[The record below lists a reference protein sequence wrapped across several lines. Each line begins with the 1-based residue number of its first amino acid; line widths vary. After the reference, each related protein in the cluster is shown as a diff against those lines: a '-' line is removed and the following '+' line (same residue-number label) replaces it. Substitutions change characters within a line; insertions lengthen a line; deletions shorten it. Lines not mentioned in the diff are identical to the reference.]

1 MMDLELG
8 GKVALITG
16 GSKGIGLACAR
27 AFHREGARV
36 VIVSRSRENLEAARQ
51 SLAKDG
57 VTATALAADLT
68 SVADAERVVDEAET
82 EVGPIGVLV
91 NSAGAAK
98 RVTPQEL
105 APDKWRAA
113 MDAKFFT
120 YMNTMDFVLP
130 RMVARKAGV
139 VVNIVGT
146 GGKVAS
152 PIHLPGGAANAALML
167 ASAGLAAAWGAS
179 GIRVNVINPGATMTG
194 RVQMSLDAESR
205 LTGRSPEELLRINEQ
220 RIPLGRYAKAEEIAD
235 AAVFLASARASY
247 ITGASV
253 TMDGGLTPLVV

>member
-1 MMDLELG
+1 MDLELN
-8 GKVALITG
+8 GKVTLITG

-27 AFHREGARV
+27 AFHREGANV
-36 VIVSRSRENLEAARQ
+36 VIVSRSNDNLESAKRT
-51 SLAKDG
+51 LADEG
-57 VTATALAADLT
+57 VSVSAFSADLT
-68 SVADAERVVDEAET
+68 NVAEAERVVDQVET
-82 EVGPIGVLV
+82 RTGPIAVLV

-105 APDKWRAA
+105 SPDKWRVA

-130 RMVARKAGV
+130 RMVARRSGV
-139 VVNIVGT
+139 VVNIIGT

-205 LTGRSPEELLRINEQ
+205 LTGKPPEELLRANEK
-220 RIPLGRYAKAEEIAD
+220 RIPLGRYARPEEIAD
-235 AAVFLASARASY
+235 AALFLASARSSY
-247 ITGASV
+247 VTGAAL

>member
-1 MMDLELG
+1 MNLELDD
-8 GKVALITG
+8 KVALITG

-27 AFHREGARV
+27 AFHREGAKV
-36 VIVSRSRENLEAARQ
+36 IIVSRSKDNLESAKRT
-51 SLAKDG
+51 LADDG
-57 VTATALAADLT
+57 VTVTALSANLSDGAE
-68 SVADAERVVDEAET
+68 AERVVNEAEAR
-82 EVGPIGVLV
+82 VGPIGILV
-91 NSAGAAK
+91 NSAGGAK

-105 APDKWRAA
+105 SPEKWRTA

-120 YMNTMDFVLP
+120 YMNAMDYVLP
-130 RMVARKAGV
+130 RMVARKSGV
-139 VVNIVGT
+139 VVNIIGT
-146 GGKVAS
+146 GGKLAS

-205 LTGRSPEELLRINEQ
+205 LTGKPPEELLRANEQ
-220 RIPLGRYAKAEEIAD
+220 RIPLGRYASPEEIAD
-235 AAVFLASARASY
+235 AALFLASARASY
-247 ITGASV
+247 ITGASL

>member
-1 MMDLELG
+1 MDLELD
-8 GKVALITG
+8 GKVTLITG

-27 AFHREGARV
+27 AFFREGARV
-36 VIVSRSRENLEAARQ
+36 IIVSRSKDNLDAAKRT
-51 SLAKDG
+51 LADEG
-57 VTATALAADLT
+57 VSVTALSANLSDAAE
-68 SVADAERVVDEAET
+68 AERAVNEAEAQ
-82 EVGPIGVLV
+82 VGVIAILV
-91 NSAGAAK
+91 NSAGAAQ
-98 RVTPQEL
+98 RSTPQEL
-105 APDKWRAA
+105 SPEKWRAA

-120 YMNTMDFVLP
+120 YTNVMDFVLP
-130 RMVARKAGV
+130 KMIARKSGV
-139 VVNIVGT
+139 VVNIIGT

-205 LTGRSPEELLRINEQ
+205 LTGKPPEELLRQNEQ
-220 RIPLGRYAKAEEIAD
+220 RIPLGRYASPEEIAD
-235 AAVFLASARASY
+235 AALFLASARASY
-247 ITGASV
+247 VTGASL